1 MELHEKIIHSSLNI
15 VHYTVP
21 GMIRILLVED
31 EENIRDVVKLNLEME
46 DFEVVAASNG
56 RDALKYFREQ
66 HFDLLIL
73 DVMLPEID
81 GFQVCEQVRL
91 TNMEVPIIF
100 LTAKDTAMDRISGL
114 KKGAD
119 DYLTKPFNLEELLL
133 RVNNLIKRTSKA
145 PENTPEVYT
154 FGNNKVNFLTYEAQN
169 EQQAFSLTKKEAM
182 LLKLLIDRRN
192 EVVSRQQILQSV
204 WGYDVYPSTRTI
216 DNFIL
221 SFRKYFEADPKN
233 PNFFL
238 SVRGVGYKFVG

>member
-1 MELHEKIIHSSLNI
+1 M
-15 VHYTVP
+15 
-21 GMIRILLVED
+21 MRILLVED

-46 DFEVVAASNG
+46 DYEVVATDNG
-56 RDALKYFREQ
+56 KDALKNFKEQ

-81 GFQVCEQVRL
+81 GYQICEQVRL
-91 TNMEVPIIF
+91 TNMDVPIIF
-100 LTAKDTAMDRISGL
+100 LTAKDASTDRITGL

-119 DYLTKPFNLEELLL
+119 DYLTKPFVLEELLL
-133 RVNNLIKRTSKA
+133 RVNNLIKRTSKS
-145 PENTPEVYT
+145 PDNTPEVYA
-154 FGNNKVNFLTYEAQN
+154 FGNNTVNFATYEATGN
-169 EQQAFSLTKKEAM
+169 PGNFSLTKKEAM

-221 SFRKYFEADPKN
+221 SFRKYFEQDPKN
-233 PNFFL
+233 PEFFL